1 MFFEG
6 LPCGHLLEATAKERQ
21 HDLLKGLSKAGK
33 TEACRHRLSGRG
45 AHLTVCST
53 VVILI
58 TRIKYYARSYS
69 SSSCLYS
76 SYYYCYSRFFF
87 VVVQIRLIFIRLLI
101 LVLVLSTVTLRFFA
115 YYYYCLKGPKGS
127 GGSGCSSAAFGCVR
141 A

>member
-58 TRIKYYARSYS
+58 TRIMRGLIPLLLVCTPLIIIVILGFS
-69 SSSCLYS
+69 SSS
-76 SYYYCYSRFFF
+76 FKF
-87 VVVQIRLIFIRLLI
+87 
-101 LVLVLSTVTLRFFA
+101 VLSLFVF
-115 YYYYCLKGPKGS
+115 
-127 GGSGCSSAAFGCVR
+127 
-141 A
+141 